1 MKKIFT
7 LLLACSLSSV
17 CVAQETK
24 TDSVKTT
31 SRIKVYTPQGPAKSS
46 GASSDSYSWVVKT
59 DILKFVT
66 GEIPIIYER
75 KITNKL
81 SIEAA
86 AGVTY
91 SFFDNNLTS
100 FIEDDGTYFES
111 KAAFGNV
118 FRGTLKY
125 YPSSDYDAIEGWSFG
140 IQAFMKTNNRT
151 YDGADNYE
159 NSAAL
164 NGKKDKKTRTGV
176 ALIISKQ
183 MFQDSNICLES
194 FVGLGYANVKSDY
207 YGSVYNE
214 ITSTNDIR
222 QIVEEEGVLNFQ
234 FGFRIGFG
242 N

>member
-31 SRIKVYTPQGPAKSS
+31 RIKVYTPQGPAKSS
-46 GASSDSYSWVVKT
+46 GSSSDSYSWVVKT
-59 DILKFVT
+59 DLLKFVT

-81 SIEAA
+81 SVEAA

-91 SFFDNNLTS
+91 SFFENDYTS
-100 FIEDDGTYFES
+100 FIEDDGNQFES

-140 IQAFMKTNNRT
+140 IQAFTKTNNRT
-151 YDGADNYE
+151 YDGAENFE
-159 NSAAL
+159 NSSFL
-164 NGKKDKKTRTGV
+164 NGKKDSKTRTGV

-183 MFQDSNICLES
+183 MFQDSNICFES

-207 YGSVYNE
+207 YNLEYNGLTGDAE
-214 ITSTNDIR
+214 VNR
-222 QIVEEEGVLNFQ
+222 IVEEEGVLNFQ
-234 FGFRIGFG
+234 FGFRVGFG